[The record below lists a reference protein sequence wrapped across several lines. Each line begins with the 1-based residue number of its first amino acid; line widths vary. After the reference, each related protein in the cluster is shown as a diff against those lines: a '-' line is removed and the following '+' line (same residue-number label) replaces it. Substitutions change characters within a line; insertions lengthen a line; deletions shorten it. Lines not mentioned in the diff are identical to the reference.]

1 MSDAHQPYLNNQTNN
16 DNDNNDNAC
25 QNNAG
30 RLRSCFPRL
39 ADNRKV
45 YNEVYVRLLKFEN
58 ENNEFII
65 KELVV
70 VSTNGEINELHLFR
84 LPYGFHQL
92 PDGLKMQ
99 VRWLEKCF
107 RGLY

>member
-1 MSDAHQPYLNNQTNN
+1 MKFMLDFQS
-16 DNDNNDNAC
+16 
-25 QNNAG
+25 
-30 RLRSCFPRL
+30 
-39 ADNRKV
+39 
-45 YNEVYVRLLKFEN
+45 FEN

-65 KELVV
+65 KELAV

-84 LPYGFHQL
+84 LPYGFHEL

-107 RGLY
+107 RGLYWNYVHVLY